1 MFFTCYDYKK
11 NLFKGDKKNRWEKLY
26 YLEMND
32 VQGDPFLWVFF
43 TFYDHKKNI
52 FKGGKKNGWER
63 SYYLETNDV
72 QPPI

>member
-11 NLFKGDKKNRWEKLY
+11 NIFKGGKKNRWEKLY

-32 VQGDPFLWVFF
+32 MQRDPFLWVFF

-52 FKGGKKNGWER
+52 FEGGKKMDGR
-63 SYYLETNDV
+63 SH
-72 QPPI
+72 II